1 MALRFAGEVISGGQA
16 HLRCD
21 NSASMKQQ
29 RAGVISATSVLKI
42 GPEPCTCSS
51 HSEVMS
57 ASPSAYVGVGL
68 QGNECDWLCYFQYF
82 LPFFTLHAYCML
94 CFFNFVIFVFTSPL
108 VAARDSGLF
117 VNAVQPGGPAEGK
130 VSKSS
135 CLWSSSSR
143 FPSSIFNQPSHF
155 AGPVPLNH
163 SPQVQ
168 AGDIIIEIDGRVT
181 SGLTATEGSKL
192 PSSPKPLLSYC
203 SVHILRCPRIELYS

>member
-1 MALRFAGEVISGGQA
+1 MKLDGFGPLARFAGEVSGCQA

-29 RAGVISATSVLKI
+29 RAGVISAKSVLKI
-42 GPEPCTCSS
+42 GPESCTCSS

-68 QGNECDWLCYFQYF
+68 QGNECDWLYYFQYF

-143 FPSSIFNQPSHF
+143 FPSSIFNHPIS
-155 AGPVPLNH
+155 
-163 SPQVQ
+163 Q
-168 AGDIIIEIDGRVT
+168 ALSLSTTPHRYKLLT
-181 SGLTATEGSKL
+181 SSSRLTAESL
-192 PSSPKPLLSYC
+192 QA
-203 SVHILRCPRIELYS
+203 

>member
-1 MALRFAGEVISGGQA
+1 MRIPGLDNFDFAGETRSVFYFSWWFRAFAGEVISGGQA

-68 QGNECDWLCYFQYF
+68 QGNECDWLYYFQYF

-94 CFFNFVIFVFTSPL
+94 CFFNFVIFV
-108 VAARDSGLF
+108 
-117 VNAVQPGGPAEGK
+117 
-130 VSKSS
+130 
-135 CLWSSSSR
+135 
-143 FPSSIFNQPSHF
+143 
-155 AGPVPLNH
+155 
-163 SPQVQ
+163 
-168 AGDIIIEIDGRVT
+168 VT
-181 SGLTATEGSKL
+181 
-192 PSSPKPLLSYC
+192 
-203 SVHILRCPRIELYS
+203 